1 MRQSNTSRSLVRLA
15 LIVLGPTVAFNCGG
29 EAPTTGGAAADPV
42 GRISLPLTTTVDDHQ
57 YRLNNV
63 YIQIYGPQYAALNS
77 YGSTDPTLNANLQTG
92 DYQAYLYSWTLE
104 RDDGSGN
111 FVGVKADLISSSAVS
126 FSIYNGSTTTIG
138 YQFRTDGFIVVV
150 GQGQLRI
157 AIAVDETAPVCTP
170 LGSDCGDGAWCPPT
184 GLTGAA
190 LRCYFAGTVALG
202 SPCAGPSDCV
212 ANAAC
217 IDSGA
222 GPVCTALCLSTDFD
236 TPCASGG
243 TCQRATAD
251 YGVCA
256 PLAASMP

>member
-170 LGSDCGDGAWCPPT
+170 LGSD
-184 GLTGAA
+184 
-190 LRCYFAGTVALG
+190 
-202 SPCAGPSDCV
+202 
-212 ANAAC
+212 
-217 IDSGA
+217 
-222 GPVCTALCLSTDFD
+222 
-236 TPCASGG
+236 
-243 TCQRATAD
+243 
-251 YGVCA
+251 
-256 PLAASMP
+256 